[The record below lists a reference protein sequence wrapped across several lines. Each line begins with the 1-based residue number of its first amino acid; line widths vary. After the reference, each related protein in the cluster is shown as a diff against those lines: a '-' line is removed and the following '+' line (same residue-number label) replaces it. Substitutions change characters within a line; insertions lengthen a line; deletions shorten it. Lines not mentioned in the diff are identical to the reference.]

1 MGGTFRS
8 AATVRPIPAWT
19 FRMPCFSVAKRGA
32 EEAER
37 SMWSLWEDS
46 QQCYFR
52 IYRRYLAYRRD
63 DSDTQQA
70 EAECY
75 KVKLGEKQKRQTS
88 LTGDDRRTGK
98 NLRRPHQLV
107 AVDGVG
113 GAKQRRLE
121 EDKLSTDG
129 EKVQVP
135 GLIDLLERQK
145 FARFIGRK
153 VR

>member
-1 MGGTFRS
+1 
-8 AATVRPIPAWT
+8 
-19 FRMPCFSVAKRGA
+19 
-32 EEAER
+32 
-37 SMWSLWEDS
+37 
-46 QQCYFR
+46 
-52 IYRRYLAYRRD
+52 
-63 DSDTQQA
+63 
-70 EAECY
+70 
-75 KVKLGEKQKRQTS
+75 